1 MMTERRLGPTR
12 PGSGTRRNDASGNR
26 QIRERAEETRNAIAD
41 FARDMAKVA
50 DDLARALENLPD
62 ALLDNEGSAVLR
74 EGLELTRRNLDAAL
88 ERHGLA
94 RIDPAGEPFDPKV
107 HEAISEMDAGGAAPG
122 TVVRVFQI
130 GYHIDG
136 RLLRP
141 ALVGVARRRTSRIIG
156 IDLGTTNS
164 CVAVMEG
171 GNAKVIE
178 SAEGMRT
185 TPSMVAFTDGKRLVG
200 QPAKRQA
207 VTNPQNT
214 LFAIK
219 RLIGRAYAH
228 PTVQRDSEMVPYGI
242 VEADNG
248 DAWVGAGGKQ
258 YAPSQISAMVLRK
271 MKEIAEHHLDG
282 EVSNAV
288 ITVPAYFD
296 DAQRQATRD
305 AGRIAGFDVL
315 HLISEPTAA
324 SLAYGLDDRKSGV
337 VAVYDLGGGTFDISI
352 LDIDGGVFAVKATN
366 GDTFLG
372 GEDFDLRLVDCF
384 AREFRKENGIDLRND
399 LLALSRLKEMAEKAK
414 ITLSSTTRT
423 EINLPYVATG
433 HSGHKHL
440 LMSITR
446 ETFEDLTSDLV
457 QRTVESCGIAL
468 RAAGLTPRDVDEVV
482 LVGGMTRMPRVIE
495 TVRTLFDRE
504 PRRKVSPDE
513 AVAIGAAVHGAV
525 LSGEV
530 GDVLLRDVT
539 PHSLGIEASGGMF
552 ACLIERNTAI
562 PTRMIQIFSTAEDN
576 QDTITVRVFQGEGK
590 SVVDNRLLG
599 RFDLSG
605 ISPAPRGVPQI
616 EVNFDIDANG
626 IVTVSARD
634 EGTGKE
640 RQICIQSSGGLS
652 DADIKRMTGE
662 TRMTE
667 ETQEH
672 ARKTSGGG
680 V

>member
-1 MMTERRLGPTR
+1 MTERRPDPKR
-12 PGSGTRRNDASGNR
+12 PGSGARRNDASGNR
-26 QIRERAEETRNAIAD
+26 HIRERAEEARNAIAD
-41 FARDMAKVA
+41 FARDVTGVA
-50 DDLARALENLPD
+50 DDLARVLENLPD
-62 ALLDNEGSAVLR
+62 ALRESEGSAVLR

-88 ERHGLA
+88 ERHGLV
-94 RIDPAGEPFDPKV
+94 RIDPAGEPFDPRV
-107 HEAISEMDAGGAAPG
+107 HEAISEMEAGDAAPG
-122 TVVRVFQI
+122 TVVQVFQI

-141 ALVGVARRRTSRIIG
+141 ARVGVAKRRTSKIIG

-171 GNAKVIE
+171 GKAEVIE

-207 VTNPQNT
+207 ITNPQNT

-219 RLIGRAYAH
+219 CLIGRAYAH
-228 PTVQRDSEMVPYGI
+228 PTVRRDSKMVPYEV

-258 YAPSQISAMVLRK
+258 YAPSQIGAMVLRK
-271 MKEIAEHHLDG
+271 MKEVAERHLDG
-282 EVSNAV
+282 QVSSAV

-337 VAVYDLGGGTFDISI
+337 IAVYDLGGGTFDISI
-352 LDIDGGVFAVKATN
+352 IDIDGGAFAVKATN

-372 GEDFDLRLVDCF
+372 GEDFDLRLVDYF
-384 AREFRKENGIDLRND
+384 ASKFRKENGIDLHDD
-399 LLALSRLKEMAEKAK
+399 LPVLSRLKEAAEKAK
-414 ITLSSTTRT
+414 IALSSTTRA
-423 EINLPYVATG
+423 EINLPYVATD

-457 QRTVESCGIAL
+457 QRTVESCQIAL
-468 RAAGLTPRDVDEVV
+468 RAAGLIPLDVDEVV
-482 LVGGMTRMPRVIE
+482 LVGGMTRMPRVID

-504 PRRKVSPDE
+504 PCRKVSPDE
-513 AVAIGAAVHGAV
+513 VVALGAAIHGAV

-530 GDVLLRDVT
+530 RDVLLCDVT
-539 PHSLGIEASGGMF
+539 PHSLGIETSGGVF
-552 ACLIERNTAI
+552 TCLIERNTAI
-562 PTRMIQIFSTAEDN
+562 PTRMIQIFSTVEDN
-576 QDTITVRVFQGEGK
+576 QNTITVRVFQGERK
-590 SVVDNRLLG
+590 FVVDNRLLG
-599 RFDLSG
+599 QFDLSG
-605 ISPAPRGVPQI
+605 ISPALRGVSRI
-616 EVNFDIDANG
+616 EVVFDIDANG
-626 IVTVSARD
+626 IVNVSAKD

-640 RQICIQSSGGLS
+640 RQICIQPSGGLS
-652 DADIKRMTGE
+652 DADIDRMVRE
-662 TRMTE
+662 TK
-667 ETQEH
+667 EH
-672 ARKTSGGG
+672 ARKTGGDG
-680 V
+680 A